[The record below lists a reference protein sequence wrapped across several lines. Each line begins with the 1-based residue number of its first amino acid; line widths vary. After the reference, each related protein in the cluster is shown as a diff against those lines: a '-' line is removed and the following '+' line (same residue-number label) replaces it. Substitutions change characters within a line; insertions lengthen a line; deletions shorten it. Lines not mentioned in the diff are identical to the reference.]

1 MQTEGT
7 TAGLV
12 CYETLPRSFVKSLVY
27 RILSLAGT
35 VILSWSI
42 TKDVSQTVSITLA
55 VQAFL
60 VVLYFVYERI
70 WNNIRWGRKFDIR
83 KRDVKLAN
91 VTIEYYI

>member
-7 TAGLV
+7 TEGLV

>member
-7 TAGLV
+7 TEGLV

-60 VVLYFVYERI
+60 VLLYFVYERI

>member
-1 MQTEGT
+1 
-7 TAGLV
+7 
-12 CYETLPRSFVKSLVY
+12 
-27 RILSLAGT
+27 LAGT